1 MLFSHKKPE
10 DHFPVGASPTKE
22 PRQDGVN
29 SHSAPCGRSPQSII
43 DARLV
48 ITGNLQSEHDL
59 KVEGEVNGDVR
70 CSQLIVGRD
79 ATINGNIVA
88 DAVVVRGKVKGV
100 IRADQVMLQ
109 DTARVESDIF
119 HKSLL
124 IEEGARVNGEIRR
137 KEQPTPPD
145 LKPDSEPAAA
155 STTGPSPSVVQH
167 GCVMP
172 TGLPTTA
179 TE

>member
-1 MLFSHKKPE
+1 
-10 DHFPVGASPTKE
+10 
-22 PRQDGVN
+22 
-29 SHSAPCGRSPQSII
+29 
-43 DARLV
+43 V

-59 KVEGEVNGDVR
+59 KVDGEVNGDVC

-119 HKSLL
+119 HKTLV

-137 KEQPTPPD
+137 KEQPAPD
-145 LKPDSEPAAA
+145 PKPDSEPAAA
-155 STTGPSPSVVQH
+155 LTTSLSPRAVQH
-167 GCVMP
+167 GGVMP
-172 TGLPTTA
+172 TDLPATA

>member
-1 MLFSHKKPE
+1 MLFNSKRPE
-10 DHFPVGASPTKE
+10 EQLTIGASPARE

-29 SHSAPCGRSPQSII
+29 SHSAPSDRSPQSVI

-59 KVEGEVNGDVR
+59 KVDGEVNGDVR

-137 KEQPTPPD
+137 KEQPAPPD
-145 LKPDSEPAAA
+145 LKPDSE
-155 STTGPSPSVVQH
+155 SLSPHAVQY
-167 GCVMP
+167 GDVMP
-172 TGLPTTA
+172 ADLPTTS
-179 TE
+179 TK

>member
-10 DHFPVGASPTKE
+10 AHFTVGASPTKE
-22 PRQDGVN
+22 PRPDGVN
-29 SHSAPCGRSPQSII
+29 SQSAPSDPSPQSVI
-43 DARLV
+43 DASLV

-59 KVEGEVNGDVR
+59 KVDGEVNGDVR
-70 CSQLIVGRD
+70 CSQLIFGRD

-100 IRADQVMLQ
+100 IHADQVTLQ

-145 LKPDSEPAAA
+145 VKSDGDPAAA
-155 STTGPSPSVVQH
+155 STTSLSPRVVQH
-167 GCVMP
+167 DGAVP
-172 TGLPTTA
+172 TDLAVTA